1 MQKVIIPLSKSKM
14 ILLFT
19 VSVLFI
25 TIGYWVFGL
34 DTAYIESN
42 RRFNNPFLVHG
53 IGLMSAIL
61 GVFCVIAIVRRLADP
76 AAGLI
81 MDEFGITDNSA
92 AFSLGLIPWSDISG
106 FEICQ
111 VQWQRFLCIL
121 LKDPDAYISKLGIVK
136 QALLKANRR
145 IVTSPVAINSNSLS
159 ISFDELVT
167 LIEQYFAAYNNSS
180 KPTQL
185 SNTTQSKD

>member
-1 MQKVIIPLSKSKM
+1 MQKIVIPLSKSKM
-14 ILLFT
+14 ILLFIA
-19 VSVLFI
+19 SVIFI
-25 TIGYWVFGL
+25 IVGCWIFGL
-34 DTAYIESN
+34 DAAYIESN
-42 RRFNNPFLVHG
+42 QRFNNPLLVHG

-61 GVFCVIAIVRRLADP
+61 GVFGIFAIVRRLVDP
-76 AAGLI
+76 AAGFI

-92 AFSLGLIPWSDISG
+92 ALSLGLIPWSDISG

-121 LKDPDAYISKLGIVK
+121 LKDPNAYISKLGIVK

-145 IVTSPVAINSNSLS
+145 IVASPVAINSNSLS
-159 ISFDELVT
+159 ISFDELMA

-180 KPTQL
+180 KPTQ
-185 SNTTQSKD
+185 SKD